1 MNAII
6 YPCNEE
12 GAESKK
18 EDIWAWLYFGFI
30 KYVLSML
37 TSVREKLWNDLLCP
51 HIHKS
56 LQSFYWLN
64 NIKWKDMN
72 EENQIDNYNVV
83 CCMTETSIRP

>member
-51 HIHKS
+51 HIHNS
-56 LQSFYWLN
+56 LQSFYWLH

-72 EENQIDNYNVV
+72 EEN
-83 CCMTETSIRP
+83 